1 MTTARFDDSPP
12 HQHHHLTVLFFL
24 ILLPFFMLESAKA
37 MDVFIGAEA
46 KGSLSYY
53 TGKNICRI
61 IHNIDTS
68 ITCQVV
74 TAQKSIS
81 DNLTNLQTGA
91 LDLAL
96 IDTGFLHEAI
106 SKTGMF
112 QYQDIAHDN
121 VRYLLPLYKKH
132 ITLIVRKDARITSLE
147 DLPGKRF
154 NMGVTGTEQY
164 HASRTIMNV
173 KNWTKETF
181 SLLENL
187 PSSHSQD
194 YIAFNCGSVQSM
206 LNIGVHPNDDIA
218 RLTEQNKGQ
227 LVNIDDKEM
236 DRFIENTPGYFF
248 MHIPANV
255 YPHQDKRVATY
266 GTEIVLLANRDI
278 DNDLINTLLN
288 GLLKKQ
294 SWLRK
299 SHPSL
304 AEFNMER
311 SWQESP
317 PIPYHPAAKQFFSQ

>member
-1 MTTARFDDSPP
+1 MTTARLDDSPP
-12 HQHHHLTVLFFL
+12 HHHLTVLFFL
-24 ILLPFFMLESAKA
+24 LLLPFFMLDSAKA
-37 MDVFIGAEA
+37 MDIFVGAEA

-61 IHNIDTS
+61 MSTIDKS
-68 ITCQVV
+68 LTCQVV
-74 TAQKSIS
+74 APENSIS

-96 IDTGFLHEAI
+96 VDTGVLHEAI

-112 QYQDIAHDN
+112 QFQDIAHDN
-121 VRYLLPLYKKH
+121 ISYLLPLYKKH
-132 ITLIVRKDARITSLE
+132 ITLIVRKGAKITSLE
-147 DLPGKRF
+147 DLRGKRF
-154 NMGVTGTEQY
+154 NMGVSGTEQY

-173 KNWTKETF
+173 KNWTKDTF

-187 PSSHSQD
+187 PASQSQD
-194 YIAFNCGSVQSM
+194 YIAFNRGSVQAM

-218 RLTEQNKGQ
+218 RLAKENKGQ
-227 LVNIDDKEM
+227 LVNIDDEEM
-236 DRFIENTPGYFF
+236 DRFIENNPSYFF

-255 YPHQDKRVATY
+255 YPNQDKRVATY

-278 DNDLINTLLN
+278 DTDLINALLN

-304 AEFNMER
+304 AEFNLER

-317 PIPYHPAAKQFFSQ
+317 PIPYHPAAKQFFTQ

>member
-1 MTTARFDDSPP
+1 MTTARFDDSPSRYYP
-12 HQHHHLTVLFFL
+12 KVLLFL
-24 ILLPFFMLESAKA
+24 LLLPFFMVGSAKA
-37 MDVFIGAEA
+37 MDIFIGAEA

-61 IHNIDTS
+61 MNNIDKNL
-68 ITCQVV
+68 TCQVV
-74 TAQKSIS
+74 AAENSTS

-96 IDTGFLHEAI
+96 VDTGFLHEAI
-106 SKTGMF
+106 NKTGMF
-112 QYQDIAHDN
+112 QFQDISHDN
-121 VRYLLPLYKKH
+121 VRYLLPLYKKY
-132 ITLIVRKDARITSLE
+132 ITLIVRKDAKIKSLE
-147 DLPGKRF
+147 DLQGKRF
-154 NMGVTGTEQY
+154 NIGLTGTEQY

-173 KNWTKETF
+173 KNWTKKTF

-187 PSSHSQD
+187 SSSQSQD
-194 YIAFNCGSVQSM
+194 YIAFNRGSVQAM
-206 LNIGVHPNDDIA
+206 LNIGVHPSDDIA
-218 RLTEQNKGQ
+218 RLTKENKGH

-236 DRFIENTPGYFF
+236 DRFVENSPSYFF
-248 MHIPANV
+248 MHIPANL
-255 YPHQDKRVATY
+255 YPHQNKRVATI

-278 DNDLINTLLN
+278 DSELINALLN

-304 AEFNMER
+304 AEFNLER

-317 PIPYHPAAKQFFSQ
+317 PIPYHPVAKDFFTQ

>member
-1 MTTARFDDSPP
+1 
-12 HQHHHLTVLFFL
+12 
-24 ILLPFFMLESAKA
+24 
-37 MDVFIGAEA
+37 MDIFIGAEA

-61 IHNIDTS
+61 MSNIDKS
-68 ITCQVV
+68 LSCQVV
-74 TAQKSIS
+74 AAEQSIS
-81 DNLTNLQTGA
+81 NNLTNLQTGA

-96 IDTGFLHEAI
+96 VDTGLLHEAI

-112 QYQDIAHDN
+112 QFQDIAHDN

-132 ITLIVRKDARITSLE
+132 VALIVRKDSKITSLE
-147 DLPGKRF
+147 ALRGKRF

-181 SLLENL
+181 GLLENL
-187 PSSHSQD
+187 PSSQSQD
-194 YIAFNCGSVQSM
+194 YIAFNRGSVQAM
-206 LNIGVHPNDDIA
+206 LNIGVHPNDDITQ
-218 RLTEQNKGQ
+218 LTKENKGQ
-227 LVNIDDKEM
+227 LVNIDDEEM
-236 DRFIENTPGYFF
+236 DRFIENSPSYFF

-266 GTEIVLLANRDI
+266 GTEIVLLTNRDI
-278 DNDLINTLLN
+278 DDDLIDALLK

-311 SWQESP
+311 SWRESP
-317 PIPYHPAAKQFFSQ
+317 PIPYHPAAKHFFTQ